1 MKHSLNIASTL
12 ALLAL
17 AQPACAGVREA
28 AFGSSSDQPVT
39 RAGMFVGA
47 TYRVGFDGRSD
58 PPKGQASLNIAGVTQ
73 PNGGAFR
80 LRPGLELAGSSR
92 GQIRMSLGGVPAEQ
106 LEKRLNMSGGVKT
119 ALVIGG
125 AVLLVGGALVVAG
138 MNEWKHTDILGD
150 D

>member
-1 MKHSLNIASTL
+1 M
-12 ALLAL
+12 
-17 AQPACAGVREA
+17 
-28 AFGSSSDQPVT
+28 T